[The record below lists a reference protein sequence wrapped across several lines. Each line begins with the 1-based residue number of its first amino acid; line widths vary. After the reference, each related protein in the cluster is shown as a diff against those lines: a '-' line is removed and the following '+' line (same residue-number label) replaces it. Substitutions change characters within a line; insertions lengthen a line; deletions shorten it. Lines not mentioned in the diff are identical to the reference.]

1 LNQVINEIEFVVVH
15 IAGDDYCRRASA
27 GFLEFARM
35 RKRNQLVLLAMHK
48 ESRTP
53 NFGHPV
59 DISKAIL
66 EKQIYHRA
74 ATLVHQDFFD

>member
-1 LNQVINEIEFVVVH
+1 
-15 IAGDDYCRRASA
+15 
-27 GFLEFARM
+27 M